1 MLNGIPMKKLLS
13 LICVVVLTTLSSLP
27 MHSQQRSKGGLQD
40 KRVMSLL
47 TPLEKVHL
55 CGSEKQEEIAKT
67 RKLTDA
73 EILCVYEGHT
83 VDSIELHGWEWYQS
97 YLFYKDGSLSKYT
110 EANESSSIELF
121 ISNHRIVRLVTSEG
135 EEGERGQVKYIPI
148 GNNTYLLQ
156 VKTMQGEEVGLGL
169 DGSKITFDDKG
180 RIIAIAYTYDGG
192 ESYNVVSKFRYDKFG
207 NARNEEGQ
215 LCIPI
220 LNHKHLDRCTKLILK
235 RSPTKEYPFVDELT
249 YGLSVDADFISDI
262 TIFIKDFNPTIMID

>member
-55 CGSEKQEEIAKT
+55 YGSEKQEEIAKT

-110 EANESSSIELF
+110 EANESSSLELF
-121 ISNHRIVRLVTSEG
+121 ISNHRIVRLVTSEVG
-135 EEGERGQVKYIPI
+135 EGERGQVKYIPI

-156 VKTMQGEEVGLGL
+156 IKTMQGEKVGFGL
-169 DGSKITFDDKG
+169 DDSKITFDDKG
-180 RIIAIAYTYDGG
+180 RIIAIAYTDDGG